1 LHFWIKGGLR
11 ILGNDLDFN
20 SDGKVDVFL
29 MNSEWFYGYPY
40 AHIFLN
46 NGDRTFSFGTFQF
59 AEIIDSFCTDAVWV
73 GDING
78 DGNLDFVMGTM
89 SNRSP
94 RTSLLPTF
102 IYFGYPFNMENVDT
116 IFPSSNETP
125 YVADL
130 NNDGYLDIITGV
142 WRDYDFSNLLA
153 CSWVYWGSSEGW
165 SDSNRVCLPGAGTHP
180 VFPADLNRDGFLD
193 VFVGN
198 LYYPGYFPPIYPPRV
213 YKNFG
218 YGFDSTFFDAIFFK
232 DSPFDSVGT
241 YGATVADLNNDGY
254 LDIIGCAY
262 GYGVVMWGSEIGYS
276 PFNKHEFLSLRDCR
290 NVQAYD
296 INGDGKLPFPTGGTV
311 G

>member
-1 LHFWIKGGLR
+1 LGVIFWKPGLHFWIKGGLR

-29 MNSEWFYGYPY
+29 MNSEWYYGYPY
-40 AHIFLN
+40 VHIFLN
-46 NGDRTFSFGTFQF
+46 NGDRTFSFETFQF

-130 NNDGYLDIITGV
+130 NNDLLDILGI
-142 WRDYDFSNLLA
+142 
-153 CSWVYWGSSEGW
+153 
-165 SDSNRVCLPGAGTHP
+165 
-180 VFPADLNRDGFLD
+180 
-193 VFVGN
+193 
-198 LYYPGYFPPIYPPRV
+198 
-213 YKNFG
+213 
-218 YGFDSTFFDAIFFK
+218 
-232 DSPFDSVGT
+232 
-241 YGATVADLNNDGY
+241 
-254 LDIIGCAY
+254 
-262 GYGVVMWGSEIGYS
+262 
-276 PFNKHEFLSLRDCR
+276 
-290 NVQAYD
+290 Q
-296 INGDGKLPFPTGGTV
+296 
-311 G
+311 